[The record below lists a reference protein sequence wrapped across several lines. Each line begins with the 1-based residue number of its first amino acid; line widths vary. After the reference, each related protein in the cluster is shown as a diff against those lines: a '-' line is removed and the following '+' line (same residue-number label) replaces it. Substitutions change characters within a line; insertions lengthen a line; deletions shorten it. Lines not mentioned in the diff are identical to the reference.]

1 MEYTRN
7 LRLSKPSY
15 DDDVDVQV
23 LNNNMDILDDNLQL
37 TKNKLGE
44 YLPLTGGTM
53 KGDIKLPYG
62 TWAGLHSTRQESEER
77 LNDVICF
84 VNTSDNKGV
93 YKPSIAMRSDRLI
106 YYTRGDKTLI
116 VDDDNGIMFDG
127 NKLIRDI
134 YTLNGEFSGYTK
146 LSTGLLIQWGFV
158 NPKGS
163 TYNIQHATFQTP
175 MTSSSYAVF
184 TSRSFYT
191 GSLPSNRENRWGSS
205 TFNFTTTGFDI
216 CCAEPSAYGTAEFWL
231 AIGRY
236 K

>member
-1 MEYTRN
+1 MDYTN
-7 LRLSKPSY
+7 NYKLSKPSY
-15 DDDVDVQV
+15 SDDVDVQII
-23 LNNNMDILDDNLQL
+23 NNNMDILDDNLKRNNDKFNQ
-37 TKNKLGE
+37 
-44 YLPLTGGTM
+44 YLPLSGGTM
-53 KGDIKLPYG
+53 QGDIKLQYN
-62 TWAGLHSTRQESEER
+62 TWAGLHSTRSVTDER
-77 LNDVICF
+77 LNDVVCF
-84 VNTSDNKGV
+84 ASTTFGGV
-93 YKPSIAMRSDRLI
+93 QSPSVVLRSDRFT
-106 YYTRGDKTLI
+106 YFTPSDKQL
-116 VDDDNGIMFDG
+116 VCDDTGVFYDNEA
-127 NKLIRDI
+127 LIRDI
-134 YTLNGEFSGYTK
+134 YHANNDFSGYTK

-175 MTSSSYAVF
+175 MSSSSYAVF

-191 GSLPSNRENRWGSS
+191 GGLPSNRENRWGSV